1 MEKLDTSPSHLKN
14 NNHILY
20 TEILTLKIEL
30 GIFHKTTFVQSTMDH
45 FEIFRHFGVQTST
58 ISPSVG
64 MMVQIMTLARKMDQ
78 V

>member
-30 GIFHKTTFVQSTMDH
+30 GIFHKTTL
-45 FEIFRHFGVQTST
+45 
-58 ISPSVG
+58 
-64 MMVQIMTLARKMDQ
+64 VQIKTSVYKKNIFVLPLSPKNP
-78 V
+78 